1 MLVLGLGL
9 ALRTINAGLGL
20 RTYGLGLVIK
30 ALALTLKQLGASA
43 PTTEFHKN
51 PYPYLPHSNIRR
63 MTLQFFQ
70 RLSLLD
76 IMKFPVTK

>member
-1 MLVLGLGL
+1 MGHSRLAGMLVLGLGLDL

-20 RTYGLGLVIK
+20 GLRTYGLGLGLGLGRGLGLVIK
-30 ALALTLKQLGASA
+30 ALTLPQ
-43 PTTEFHKN
+43 T
-51 PYPYLPHSNIRR
+51 IRR

-76 IMKFPVTK
+76 IIKFPVTK